1 MSDFHARNSLST
13 HGVQVMSYHILSVV
27 DGSSLFVRQWV
38 PPPEKVTKAVF
49 QLTHGISEHSGRY
62 DRFARFLAENGYR
75 VYASDLR
82 GHGLSVPQSEL
93 GKASLH
99 FWQDTTAD
107 LKQLL
112 DLMQSENSKLPRFAF
127 GHSLG
132 SAFTQSHIQNWGGM
146 LKGAI
151 LCGTFGAF
159 PGMSDVQLRE
169 AVHALKPLAFAVET
183 SERTSPVFL
192 QLLDG
197 LNKALGPN
205 FKGCDWQTTDQIE
218 IDRFLRDPLNGKPFC
233 NRMMYSSLQGLQQLW
248 MPENES
254 RIAKDLPILVMC
266 GTRDPVGGMTT
277 TVRALIDRYQHNG
290 VKEVLHIFYEGARHE
305 PMNDFCRDQMHAD
318 VLKWLDA
325 HIS

>member
-1 MSDFHARNSLST
+1 MFPLLCTSEQLDVQAKGSDTMSDFHARNSLST
-13 HGVQVMSYHILSVV
+13 HGVHVMNYHIPSVV
-27 DGSSLFVRQWV
+27 DGSSIFVRQWV
-38 PPPEKVTKAVF
+38 PPPEAVTKAVF

-107 LKQLL
+107 MKQLL
-112 DLMQSENSKLPRFAF
+112 DLMQFENLKLPCFAF

-132 SAFTQSHIQNWGGM
+132 SALTQSHIQNWGGM

-159 PGMSDVQLRE
+159 PGMGDVQLRE
-169 AVHALKPLAFAVET
+169 AVDALKPLAFAVET
-183 SERTSPVFL
+183 SEQTSPVFL
-192 QLLDG
+192 QLLDC

-233 NRMMYSSLQGLQQLW
+233 NRMMYSTLQGLSAIVDA
-248 MPENES
+248 EK
-254 RIAKDLPILVMC
+254 RIAHRQRPSDLGLVRHQGSGRRHDYDRAGPDRPIS
-266 GTRDPVGGMTT
+266 
-277 TVRALIDRYQHNG
+277 A
-290 VKEVLHIFYEGARHE
+290 
-305 PMNDFCRDQMHAD
+305 
-318 VLKWLDA
+318 
-325 HIS
+325 